1 MMTVG
6 ISNQSLLFSNN
17 KDFDSLNSIS
27 RVSHFERGK
36 IIPQASDR
44 VWLIKRG
51 VVKTL
56 SWNETGKTIIL
67 GYWGEGDIIGSLLS
81 KVEPYEAQCVQ
92 DVEVVCLSWENC
104 HNLLPAIT
112 YCLQQTDALL
122 RIIRIEKMYNRLSQL
137 LVLLGQKFG
146 YKVLSGVLI
155 NIRLTHQELADL
167 LGSTRVT
174 VTRLLNQLEQEKI
187 ISRPGRFSIIIKD
200 IEWLEKQ
207 Y

>member
-1 MMTVG
+1 MTVG
-6 ISNQSLLFSNN
+6 ISNQSLLFSN
-17 KDFDSLNSIS
+17 KKEFDSLNSIS
-27 RVSHFERGK
+27 RVSHFERGE

-81 KVEPYEAQCVQ
+81 KVEPYEAQCIQ
-92 DVEVVCLSWENC
+92 DVEAFCIPWENC

-146 YKVLSGVLI
+146 YQVLSGILI

-174 VTRLLNQLEQEKI
+174 VTRLLNQLEQEKV